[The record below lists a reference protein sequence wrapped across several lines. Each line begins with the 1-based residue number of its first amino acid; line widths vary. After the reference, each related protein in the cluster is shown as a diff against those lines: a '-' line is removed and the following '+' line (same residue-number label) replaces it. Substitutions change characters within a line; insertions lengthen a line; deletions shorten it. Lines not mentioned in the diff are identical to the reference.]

1 MVPFKEDGKV
11 PRTFPEERGERK
23 QYALAAMGKARVF
36 FLFFWAATSRKCLV
50 CRGSESLLTPGAVG
64 DSASATLRLTRQPYV
79 GVRNAGLRVGR

>member
-36 FLFFWAATSRKCLV
+36 YLFFGRYE
-50 CRGSESLLTPGAVG
+50 SEV
-64 DSASATLRLTRQPYV
+64 LRLSRWRTMNH
-79 GVRNAGLRVGR
+79 GTVRIILEKVIC

>member
-36 FLFFWAATSRKCLV
+36 YLFFGRQNCV
-50 CRGSESLLTPGAVG
+50 RGHVVTLQRVHNG
-64 DSASATLRLTRQPYV
+64 DEDRLA
-79 GVRNAGLRVGR
+79 AGLR

>member
-36 FLFFWAATSRKCLV
+36 YLFFGRYESEVLSLSRWRIAFNAW
-50 CRGSESLLTPGAVG
+50 RG
-64 DSASATLRLTRQPYV
+64 R
-79 GVRNAGLRVGR
+79 